1 MINASLRWRR
11 GIGRGYNVGMTQLQ
25 SKKKNA
31 LVAALLLASLFLSA
45 CGLSEADVAP
55 TIAAA
60 RTEAIQTMS
69 ANFTQVALLTPSAT
83 ATLAATNTPA
93 ATNTL
98 AVGAPTA
105 TTAAGGTGG
114 TGGTGGCTNLMGFVE
129 DVTVPDGTS
138 FSPGEDFT
146 KTWRIIN
153 NGTCT
158 WTVSYYILFLDGEQM
173 AGPDTQAMTITVEP
187 GATIDISV
195 NLEAPG
201 TAGTYRG
208 DWGIANEAGTV
219 FGTFYL
225 EIVVG

>member
-1 MINASLRWRR
+1 MCWREAL
-11 GIGRGYNVGMTQLQ
+11 GRGYNVGMMYPKSQ
-25 SKKKNA
+25 KKTI
-31 LVAALLLASLFLSA
+31 LVTAWLLASLMLSA

-98 AVGAPTA
+98 SVGDPTA
-105 TTAAGGTGG
+105 TAAAGGTGG
-114 TGGTGGCTNLMGFVE
+114 TGGAGGCTNLMGFVE
-129 DVTVPDGTS
+129 DVSVPDGTS
-138 FSPGEDFT
+138 FSAGEDFT
-146 KTWRIIN
+146 KTWRLIN

-158 WTVSYYILFLDGEQM
+158 WTVSYYVLFLDGEQM

-187 GATIDISV
+187 GATIDVSV
-195 NLEAPG
+195 TMEAPN

-208 DWGIANEAGTV
+208 DWGIANEAGTI

>member
-1 MINASLRWRR
+1 M
-11 GIGRGYNVGMTQLQ
+11 MHLQ
-25 SKKKNA
+25 PTRKNA
-31 LVAALLLASLFLSA
+31 LVAALLLASLLLSA

-114 TGGTGGCTNLMGFVE
+114 TSGCTDVMGFVE
-129 DVTVPDGTS
+129 DVSVPDGTS

-158 WTVSYYILFLDGEQM
+158 WTVSYFVLYLDGEQM
-173 AGPDTQAMTITVEP
+173 AGPDTQAMTLTVEP

-195 NLEAPG
+195 NLEAPA

-208 DWGIANEAGTV
+208 DWGIANEAGTI

>member
-1 MINASLRWRR
+1 MMYPKS
-11 GIGRGYNVGMTQLQ
+11 Q
-25 SKKKNA
+25 KKTI
-31 LVAALLLASLFLSA
+31 LVTAWLLASLLLSA

-93 ATNTL
+93 FTNTPE
-98 AVGAPTA
+98 GDAPTA

-114 TGGTGGCTNLMGFVE
+114 DTGCTNLMGFVE
-129 DVTVPDGTS
+129 DVSVPDGTS
-138 FSPGEDFT
+138 FSAGEDFT

-195 NLEAPG
+195 NLEAPS

-208 DWGIANEAGTV
+208 DWGIADEAGTI
-219 FGTFYL
+219 FGSFYL